1 MPVRERSKEV
11 LLAVMVEVYRPPSPN
26 VLEVED
32 DVERPRCALQE
43 LQDLIPGRPRNSDIL
58 ASNANHQM
66 GTPQLFPR
74 HYRSLA
80 AAMRLTSHA
89 PFWTRPRKVASEGQT
104 RRSAKARE
112 QFAT

>member
-11 LLAVMVEVYRPPSPN
+11 LLAIKVEVYRPPSPN

-32 DVERPRCALQE
+32 DVERRRCALQE
-43 LQDLIPGRPRNSDIL
+43 LQDLAAGRPRDRDVL

-74 HYRSLA
+74 HLSQPSCGNAVDLA
-80 AAMRLTSHA
+80 GRLGCSRAAGLVGVKSGS
-89 PFWTRPRKVASEGQT
+89 PS
-104 RRSAKARE
+104 
-112 QFAT
+112 